1 MTKDDPSEAIQR
13 HARDI
18 DQLLGY
24 LKHETSLHLAASQKN
39 PNDWGYAGDLG
50 YIREQ
55 LLNTAAA
62 ISGKESESIDD
73 LIAQHA
79 FDPIQIETPDHR
91 PPDYGQPEM
100 HSDLLELHQNIGE
113 RIRDGYSYLI
123 KQDYDMAGTLFNDVG
138 DLLEVSDLIQ
148 KGDYGRA
155 RTHLANLDT
164 AVRDEIPSRLY
175 ESIYRA

>member
-1 MTKDDPSEAIQR
+1 
-13 HARDI
+13 
-18 DQLLGY
+18 
-24 LKHETSLHLAASQKN
+24 
-39 PNDWGYAGDLG
+39 
-50 YIREQ
+50 
-55 LLNTAAA
+55 
-62 ISGKESESIDD
+62 
-73 LIAQHA
+73 
-79 FDPIQIETPDHR
+79 
-91 PPDYGQPEM
+91 M